1 MFFETLFPLAGVSA
15 APIFMGIQREQPSLR
30 DIFAAQIAGELARK
44 SDLQLDSDTYWRREM
59 KFHDEVVLRTIAFIS
74 YRLADKLIEERA
86 RED

>member
-1 MFFETLFPLAGVSA
+1 M
-15 APIFMGIQREQPSLR
+15 
-30 DIFAAQIAGELARK
+30 ARK